1 MAQIIQTTFK
11 FRRNTSDYWEQKNP
25 LLAEGE
31 PCFELDTGKLKIG
44 NGSTLYNDLPY
55 INADHYEL
63 DGDDI
68 TIVVKNN
75 RITLKGFD
83 EASDKSIPRKNNGT
97 LEWVEMLTAGEI
109 EDLLAYKQN
118 VLTPG
123 VNVEITEDDI
133 IKVLPVSM
141 ADGLSE
147 TALAGAKDVWEKL
160 PKPIL
165 KTDEMNQEVGIDSD
179 GKLYTAR
186 TNVKTSIGENTVAIK
201 EDGTMEVNSIDV
213 DKLVQDEGTYLIM
226 DGGKAN

>member
-1 MAQIIQTTFK
+1 MSPIILDPFL
-11 FRRNTSDYWEQKNP
+11 RIIVDCV
-25 LLAEGE
+25 LA
-31 PCFELDTGKLKIG
+31 
-44 NGSTLYNDLPY
+44 
-55 INADHYEL
+55 AH
-63 DGDDI
+63 DDI

-83 EASDKSIPRKNNGT
+83 EASDKSIPRKNNGA

-160 PKPIL
+160 PKPVL